1 MKKKTT
7 LIAIGVVLVL
17 IALFT
22 IPIQVKPYADT
33 RIILEHTH
41 RAYIAPPCFEQSG
54 ATNNIAETTLNE
66 AKETNYKPESNCT
79 KQALQS
85 IKKTP
90 IEIIADKLSLKEHE
104 WDW

>member
-1 MKKKTT
+1 MPE
-7 LIAIGVVLVL
+7 LLRMYGWVRIEIELVTGE
-17 IALFT
+17 LFNW
-22 IPIQVKPYADT
+22 KPNKNDNNECDT
-33 RIILEHTH
+33 R
-41 RAYIAPPCFEQSG
+41 
-54 ATNNIAETTLNE
+54 ATNNIAETKLNE